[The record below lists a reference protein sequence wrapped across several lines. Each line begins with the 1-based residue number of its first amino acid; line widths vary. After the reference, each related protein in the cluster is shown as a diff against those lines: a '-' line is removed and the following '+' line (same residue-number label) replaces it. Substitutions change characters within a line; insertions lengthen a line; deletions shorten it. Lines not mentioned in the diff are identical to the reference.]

1 MAIHIEGSQFKDEFG
16 RTLMLRGVNLGGSSK
31 IPYRPNGAT
40 HLQEGF
46 FDHRNVSFVGR
57 PFPLDEADE
66 HFRRLRTWGLTFL
79 RFLVTWEAIE
89 HAGPGIYDQE
99 YLDYLRAVI
108 EKAAEYG
115 ITVFIDPHQDVWS
128 RFTGG
133 DGAPGWTLEAAGL
146 DITHLCETGA
156 ALVHQFHCD
165 PFPHN
170 IWSTNEGKLATATMF
185 TLFFGGNDFAPQVK
199 VEGEPV
205 QEFLQRHYIQAIQQA
220 ALRLRDLP
228 NVIGYDSMNEPL
240 KGYIGWKDLQAT
252 SGELNL
258 GASPTPF
265 QGMALGEGIPQ
276 EVTVMKLGRLGLK
289 RSGTIRLDPGG
300 AHAWQAGRD
309 CIWRQHGV
317 WDIDT
322 SGNPQ
327 LLRPDYFT
335 CVNGR
340 NIDFYCDYFAPFARR
355 YAAAMRAVD
364 PRAVIFVEGATDS
377 QPLCGIPGE
386 SSGLAY
392 APHWYDAF
400 VLVMQR
406 FSRYLAAN
414 FLTHKVVFGPGAVR
428 KSFNY
433 QLGWFKG
440 VAQKQLGGIPTLIGE
455 FGIPFNMEGG
465 RAYRSGDFRS
475 QAAALDRSFQA
486 IEANQLHCTLWNYT
500 ADNNNAR
507 GDQWNAEDFSIF
519 SRDQQSDP
527 GNINSGGRALSAVV
541 RPYPL
546 ATAGEVLGVSFDMK
560 RRWFELEFRHDL
572 QVSAPTEI
580 FLPTFQYPVGC
591 QVEVSDGTFE
601 VRPGEQRLVYRH
613 TLQRAEH
620 WIRVRPGK

>member
-1 MAIHIEGSQFKDEFG
+1 MPIHIEGSHFKDESG
-16 RTLMLRGVNLGGSSK
+16 RTVMLRGVNLGGSSK
-31 IPYRPNGAT
+31 VPFRPNGAT

-46 FDHRNVSFVGR
+46 FDHRSVSFVGR
-57 PFPLDEADE
+57 PFPLAEADE
-66 HFRRLRTWGLTFL
+66 HFGRLRDWGLTFL

-99 YLDYLRAVI
+99 YLDYLYAMI
-108 EKAAEYG
+108 EKAAAYG

-146 DITHLCETGA
+146 DMTHLCETGA
-156 ALVHQFHCD
+156 ALLHQFQCD
-165 PFPHN
+165 PYPHN

-205 QEFLQRHYIQAIQQA
+205 QDFLQRHYCQAIQQV

-228 NVIGYDSMNEPL
+228 NVLGYDSMNEPL
-240 KGYIGWKDLQAT
+240 KGYIGWKDLQT
-252 SGELNL
+252 NGGELNL

-265 QGMALGEGIPQ
+265 QGMALGEGVPQ
-276 EVTVMKLGRLGLK
+276 DVAVIKLGRLGL
-289 RSGTIRLDPGG
+289 RRAGTTRLDPGG
-300 AHAWQAGRD
+300 ARAWQAGRD

-317 WDIDT
+317 WDCDA
-322 SGNPQ
+322 SGNPR
-327 LLRPDYFT
+327 LLRPDYFS

-340 NIDFYCDYFAPFARR
+340 QVDFYCDYFAPFARR
-355 YAAAMRAVD
+355 YAAAIRRVD

-377 QPLCGIPGE
+377 QPLCGMAGE
-386 SSGLAY
+386 LSGLAY

-400 VLVMQR
+400 VLVFQH
-406 FSRYLAAN
+406 FSRYVGVDYR
-414 FLTHKVVFGPGAVR
+414 THKVVFGPGPVR
-428 KSFNY
+428 KSFSD

-455 FGIPFNMEGG
+455 FGIPFNME
-465 RAYRSGDFRS
+465 RAKAYRSGDFHS

-486 IEANQLHCTLWNYT
+486 IEANLLHCTLWNYT
-500 ADNNNAR
+500 ADNNNTR

-519 SRDQQSDP
+519 SRDQQDDP
-527 GNINSGGRALSAVV
+527 GDINSGGRALEAVV
-541 RPYPL
+541 RPYPVS
-546 ATAGEVLGVSFDMK
+546 TAGEVLRLSFDMK
-560 RRWFELEFRHDL
+560 TRRCELQFRHDP
-572 QVSAPTEI
+572 QVAAPTEV
-580 FLPTFQYPVGC
+580 FLPGYQYPRGC

-601 VRPGEQRLVYRH
+601 VQANEQRLVYRH
-613 TLQRAEH
+613 TLTQAEH
-620 WIRVRPGK
+620 WIRVKPAI